1 MKMKLIDKNAVIEH
15 NAHIQQLSIWF
26 HEHFTFLLV
35 LLFFHFDLFVSGSYK
50 IRFYYNSIVWINE
63 CALDIACR
71 ALQTGSCFIFY
82 WNRCALRPT
91 LHTFI
96 ILLSICKAENKTQMK
111 TVSPLA
117 CAHKNVLYAGA
128 GDWNH
133 FPVVIPSRTYVTMLC
148 MSRTKYERLQQNE
161 TRTVSSLNGYDMK
174 EKMTAVSI
182 LPLFFKNFLLCCS
195 FECLWFFF
203 LCACI

>member
-1 MKMKLIDKNAVIEH
+1 MISWAF
-15 NAHIQQLSIWF
+15 HIF
-26 HEHFTFLLV
+26 ACFV

-182 LPLFFKNFLLCCS
+182 LPLFLKISYSVAHSNAYD
-195 FECLWFFF
+195 FFF
-203 LCACI
+203 CVRAFNP